1 MNAEIP
7 DNTAPMST
15 PAADAYA
22 QTVTALS
29 RATDIEPTTRLSYG
43 ALPGQDL
50 EIYEP
55 ANGKN
60 LPVLVFFHGG
70 AWTHGGLEWLRFM
83 APVVTALPA
92 VFVAATYRLAPQHRW
107 PAAFEDVCTVL
118 RTVHALTGQR
128 GYDSKRIVVA
138 GHSAGGH
145 LAALA
150 TLRGGFPWIRSCFPV
165 SSRFDLRTAKPVPG
179 SGEERVY
186 KLVLANA
193 EQDADASP
201 LRFING
207 NTIPFHIIWG
217 ENDFPRVS
225 SSSQTMVD
233 ALQAQ
238 GARVSSAIVPQAGHF
253 DTHLQLAHPDNA
265 WYARLRQEF
274 EPC

>member
-1 MNAEIP
+1 MNAQAS
-7 DNTAPMST
+7 DNTLPMST
-15 PAADAYA
+15 PDAQAYA
-22 QTVTALS
+22 QTVTRLS
-29 RATDIEPTTRLSYG
+29 QATEVEPTTRMSYG
-43 ALPGQDL
+43 NLPGQQL
-50 EIYEP
+50 EIYESKT
-55 ANGKN
+55 GQN

-83 APVVTALPA
+83 APAVMALPA
-92 VFVAATYRLAPQHRW
+92 VFVAASYRLAPQHRW

-128 GYDSKRIVVA
+128 GYDNNRIVVA

-165 SSRFDLRTAKPVPG
+165 STRFDLRTAKPIPG

-193 EQDADASP
+193 EQDAEASP
-201 LRFING
+201 LRFVNG
-207 NTIPFHIIWG
+207 NTVPFHIIWG

-225 SSSQTMVD
+225 SSSQAMVNV
-233 ALQAQ
+233 LLAQ

-265 WYARLRQEF
+265 WYARLRQELLS
-274 EPC
+274 C